1 MILLGSEVRVHCPV
15 LRLEHSIECV
25 NPKPG
30 LPVAMMRVLVVLEKV
45 RARHHAEI
53 ERETRML
60 RLVWEG
66 EVVALMAKK
75 LQKLAD
81 LQLAW
86 AIVASSGGRLS
97 PEGVGSI
104 ARGAWEPWW
113 TPTAG
118 NNTQISNEREE
129 PSQRGTE

>member
-1 MILLGSEVRVHCPV
+1 
-15 LRLEHSIECV
+15 
-25 NPKPG
+25 
-30 LPVAMMRVLVVLEKV
+30 MMRVLVVLEKV